1 MKYWYHK
8 TGIGTFYIVRYQRD
22 YDILF
27 EGKHLGSYDG
37 PQQAVN
43 ALIGGN
49 TTLSSPNDPG
59 TLGIPEDIG
68 HWKHDI
74 SNK

>member
-1 MKYWYHK
+1 MLMSKY
-8 TGIGTFYIVRYQRD
+8 
-22 YDILF
+22 
-27 EGKHLGSYDG
+27 LGSYDD